1 MCACEN
7 RENRLARF
15 LLGQAGAM
23 SATGVIA
30 AVFIADSNERDEL
43 LALARGAIAEQ
54 REQCLNRGL
63 FASHRCP
70 EIVLQKTG
78 TDD

>member
-7 RENRLARF
+7 PVNRLAHF
-15 LLGQAGAM
+15 LLWQAGAM

-30 AVFIADSNERDEL
+30 AVFIAGSNERDEL

-54 REQCLNRGL
+54 RAECLSRGL

-70 EIVLQKTG
+70 DIVLQKTG
-78 TDD
+78 TDE